1 MGKESKENR
10 LNAADW
16 AMIILMVIA
25 VAYACIKRATGWPAM
40 VGLDEKYSSLPM
52 MTYLIVGISIVAC
65 KNGEG
70 PLKLKDYILMF
81 AFPVVYIFLFS
92 MT

>member
-1 MGKESKENR
+1 MDKESKENR

-16 AMIILMVIA
+16 ALIIFMVIA
-25 VAYACIKRATGWPAM
+25 VAYAVFIRVTGGSVLAGIP
-40 VGLDEKYSSLPM
+40 DKYSSLPM
-52 MTYLIVGISIVAC
+52 MIYLIVGISIVAC

-70 PLKLKDYILMF
+70 PIKLKDYILMF
-81 AFPVVYIFLFS
+81 AYPVVYIFLFS

>member
-1 MGKESKENR
+1 MDKKSSVNR
-10 LNAADW
+10 LTGADW

-25 VAYACIKRATGWPAM
+25 AAYACIKRATGWPAM
-40 VGLDEKYSSLPM
+40 VGLYEKYSSLPM
-52 MTYLIVGISIVAC
+52 MIYLVVGICIVAC

-81 AFPVVYIFLFS
+81 AYPVVYIFLFS
-92 MT
+92 MA

>member
-1 MGKESKENR
+1 MAGIP
-10 LNAADW
+10 D
-16 AMIILMVIA
+16 
-25 VAYACIKRATGWPAM
+25 
-40 VGLDEKYSSLPM
+40 KYSSLPM
-52 MTYLIVGISIVAC
+52 MIYLIVGISIVAC